1 MSARAQILVAL
12 VILGTII
19 FLFRLLRRG
28 QLRSKYVLL
37 WTVIAIGLLPLAVV
51 PDILVPISDAVG
63 IDYEPATVLF
73 ASTAFLFLIVVH
85 FSWEISRLE
94 DRTRTLAEEVAL
106 LRAELP
112 SASEAPDPV

>member
-1 MSARAQILVAL
+1 MSTRAQILVAL
-12 VILGTII
+12 VILGTIV

-51 PDILVPISDAVG
+51 PDILVPISDAAG

-94 DRTRTLAEEVAL
+94 DRPRALAEEVAL

-112 SASEAPDPV
+112 SSAESPDGG

>member
-1 MSARAQILVAL
+1 MSGRAQILVAL
-12 VILGTII
+12 VILGTIV

-37 WTVIAIGLLPLAVV
+37 WSVIAVGLLPLAVV

-73 ASTAFLFLIVVH
+73 AASAFLFLLVVH

-94 DRTRTLAEEVAL
+94 DRTRTLAEELAL

-112 SASEAPDPV
+112 APSMDSDES